1 MNLPRD
7 QFVHLHVHSEF
18 SLLDGLSRLPELTK
32 RVAELGMP
40 AVALTDH
47 GALYGAIEFYAAATA
62 AGVKPIL
69 GVEAYVAP
77 RRHTDKDGKA
87 DADYYH
93 LILLAKDA
101 VGYRNLLSLV
111 TTAHLDGYYYK
122 PRIDRDLLAA
132 HSQGLIGT
140 SGCLSGELLRRLA
153 EGDERGAMQ
162 VADDY
167 RSILGDGNYFIEIQ
181 DAGVPE
187 QTRLNQQLVEL
198 ARRMNLPLLATNDTH
213 YTLPDQAE
221 AHDLLLCIQTGANLD
236 TPGRFRF
243 DTNEFFVKAPAD
255 MRRLFNGELPDAMDN
270 TLRVADMVNV
280 RLDFDRLRL
289 PDYPVP
295 EGETAE
301 SWLRRECER
310 GLAER
315 YPDVTPE
322 IRRRL
327 DYELGIIDRMG
338 YSAYFLIVADFTRFA
353 REQSIMTTCRGSAP
367 GSIVT
372 YSLGITPVD
381 PLEYGLPFERFLNP
395 DRVTLPDIDIDFQ
408 DNRRGEVID
417 YVTRKYGTD
426 RVAQIITFGTLGA
439 KAAIRDT
446 GRAMGLTY
454 AEADRV
460 AKAVPNELNISLER
474 AIETSPQ
481 LRELMAADERVDRL
495 LAAAQQ
501 LEGVARHASTHAA
514 GIVISREP
522 LTEIMPLQRA
532 TDGETTMTQFE
543 MHACEA
549 LGLLKFD
556 FLGLINLTILAD
568 AVELIRRHRG
578 IDIDVERL
586 PLDDAKTFELL
597 STGETTGIFQLEGS
611 GMRRYVKDLRPT
623 EVRDLA
629 AMVALFR
636 PGPMANIPAYIRRK
650 HGDEPVTYLH
660 PSLEP
665 ALHETYGIFVYQ
677 EDIMTAAIAMADY
690 TGPEADNLCY
700 AIRKKN
706 AQVLREHEA
715 KFKAGAKKKGIPPDV
730 VDHVFAAFEP
740 FARYG
745 FNKAHATC
753 YGLIAYQTAYL
764 KANYPVEFMTAV
776 FNGFRERS
784 EKVAAVVAECR
795 RLGIE
800 VRPPDVQRSGSLFEV
815 EVDSDGT
822 SAIRFGLAAVKNVG
836 EAAVESI
843 VAVRDAGP
851 EDEPPGGRFLSLD
864 DLCRRVDPQRV
875 NKRVFESLIKVTAL
889 ASLGS
894 MASLLDRL
902 DSAMDAAARHHRD
915 VAAGQSTMFDLFA
928 VPMAAETAADG
939 GGANGGSGSSEEG
952 RGEISRRERLRWEKE
967 LLGLYLTEHPLGDIA
982 DQLPAFV
989 TAYSGDLAEE
999 SDQARVTL
1007 GGIIQGTR
1015 RVITRAGSTMLVAQ
1029 LEDLQGSVEVVV
1041 FPKVFTDTA
1050 NAWTDDA
1057 VVLVSGRVD
1066 HRDEE
1071 AKLLCEAVH
1080 AWEDAQRLG
1089 PAGFSAERDRLQ
1101 RSRASRY
1108 GGAVVTGNGNGGVAR
1123 EPRAQPFAQPS
1134 EQSSGQP
1141 STVPV
1146 ALPRGAPSRAPAPE
1160 EPAPAAGSLPI
1171 PAVAEGAAG
1180 SLWISFAADLPI
1192 DTLLDAI
1199 ESVTA
1204 IVRRRPG
1211 SLPVVLA
1218 VPVAGATRQV
1228 RLPQATGWDE
1238 ELGAV
1243 LRREVPAALSVER
1256 RMTTVQPGISSGA

>member
-1 MNLPRD
+1 VIGPRD
-7 QFVHLHVHSEF
+7 SFVHLHNHSEF
-18 SLLDGLSRLPELTK
+18 SLLDGLSRLPELTN
-32 RVAELGMP
+32 RVAELEMP

-47 GALYGAIEFYAAATA
+47 GALYGAIAFTEAAAR
-62 AGVKPIL
+62 AGVKPII

-77 RRHTDKDGKA
+77 RRHTDREGKT

-93 LILLAKDA
+93 LILLAKNQA
-101 VGYRNLLSLV
+101 GYRNLLSLV

-132 HSQGLIGT
+132 HSEGLIAT
-140 SGCLSGELLRRLA
+140 SACLGGEVLRRLA
-153 EGDERGAMQ
+153 EGNEQAAKQ

-198 ARRMNLPLLATNDTH
+198 ARGMNIPLLATNDTH
-213 YTLPDQAE
+213 YTLPTQAE

-236 TPGRFRF
+236 TPNRLRF
-243 DTNEFFVKAPAD
+243 DTNEFFVKSPEE
-255 MRRLFNGELPDAMDN
+255 MRRLFNGELPEAMDN
-270 TLRVADMVNV
+270 TLQVAEMVD
-280 RLDFDRLRL
+280 LQLEFDRLRL

-295 EGETAE
+295 DGETAE
-301 SWLRRECER
+301 TWLRRECER

-315 YPDVTPE
+315 YPEVTPE

-327 DYELGIIDRMG
+327 DYELGTIDRMG
-338 YSAYFLIVADFTRFA
+338 YSGYFLIVADFTRFA
-353 REQSIMTTCRGSAP
+353 REQGIFTTCRGSAP

-381 PLEYGLPFERFLNP
+381 PLAYGLPFERFLNP

-408 DNRRGEVID
+408 DSRRGEVID
-417 YVTRKYGTD
+417 YVTRKYGAD

-446 GRAMGLTY
+446 ARAMGLTY

-474 AIETSPQ
+474 AVETSPQ
-481 LRELMAADERVDRL
+481 LRELMAGDERVDRL
-495 LAAAQQ
+495 IGAARQ

-578 IDIDVERL
+578 VEIDVDRL
-586 PLDDAKTFELL
+586 PLDDAKTFALL

-623 EVRDLA
+623 ELRDIA

-665 ALHETYGIFVYQ
+665 ALHDTYGIFVYQ

-706 AQVLREHEA
+706 AKVLREHEA
-715 KFKAGAKKKGIPPDV
+715 KFKAGAKKKGIPPGV
-730 VDHVFAAFEP
+730 VDQVFAAFEP

-800 VRPPDVQRSGSLFEV
+800 VRPPDVQRSASMFEV
-815 EVDSDGT
+815 ETDPDGT
-822 SAIRFGLAAVKNVG
+822 RAIRFGLAAVKNVG
-836 EAAVESI
+836 ESAVDSLVAARSADEG
-843 VAVRDAGP
+843 GP
-851 EDEPPGGRFLSLD
+851 FASLD
-864 DLCRRVDPQRV
+864 DLCRRVDPQRI
-875 NKRVFESLIKVTAL
+875 NKRVVESLIKVNAL
-889 ASLGS
+889 TSLGP
-894 MASLLDRL
+894 MAALLDRL

-915 VAAGQSTMFDLFA
+915 VAAGQSTLFDLFA
-928 VPMAAETAADG
+928 VPMATDRGGSDG
-939 GGANGGSGSSEEG
+939 GLAGALTDAG

-982 DQLPAFV
+982 DQLPEFV
-989 TAYSGDLAEE
+989 TAYTGDLAEE

-1007 GGIIQGTR
+1007 GGIIQSTR
-1015 RVITRAGSTMLVAQ
+1015 RVITRAGSTMLVVQ
-1029 LEDLQGSVEVVV
+1029 LEDLQGSLEVVV
-1041 FPKVFTDTA
+1041 FPKVFTDTV
-1050 NAWTDDA
+1050 NAWAEDS

-1071 AKLLCEAVH
+1071 AKLLCETVT
-1080 AWEDAQRLG
+1080 AWDDAQRMG
-1089 PAGFSAERDRLQ
+1089 AVAFGAERDRIL
-1101 RSRASRY
+1101 RSRGPRQGTS
-1108 GGAVVTGNGNGGVAR
+1108 TGIANQPLRTNGSATPSAEPVAR
-1123 EPRAQPFAQPS
+1123 
-1134 EQSSGQP
+1134 
-1141 STVPV
+1141 
-1146 ALPRGAPSRAPAPE
+1146 PRGA
-1160 EPAPAAGSLPI
+1160 EPAPSDTEEPPAPRGAVPI

-1180 SLWISFAADLPI
+1180 SLWISFGADLAADA
-1192 DTLLDAI
+1192 LLDAI

-1204 IVRRRPG
+1204 IVRQRPG
-1211 SLPVVLA
+1211 ALPVVLA

-1228 RLPQATGWDE
+1228 RLPQATAWDE
-1238 ELGAV
+1238 ELESV
-1243 LRREVPAALSVER
+1243 LRREIPVELSVER
-1256 RMTTVQPGISSGA
+1256 RPEGSARAISSAT